1 LFTYATCSSTQLSY
15 IRGRGINDGGT
26 IVWEFPLGIVA
37 SESAFLISSFLF
49 TLPLA
54 SAPIISYGEDRMLEK
69 ETDRQSRK
77 GGKVGEKGPSIPVV
91 LLGYFVG
98 ERDFCWLFLH
108 IFVAKQCI
116 FPVGMAVKKGIEG
129 GQVMAWL
136 VLLLGRRCLLNG
148 YVCLRAKRA
157 SFFYLSRG
165 ASHSS
170 RSVDAKQQR
179 LSRSS
184 PIDGRVLPCRML
196 GPE

>member
-77 GGKVGEKGPSIPVV
+77 GGKVGEKGPSIPV

-129 GQVMAWL
+129 VMAWL

-148 YVCLRAKRA
+148 YVCLHAKRA

-165 ASHSS
+165 TSHSS
-170 RSVDAKQQR
+170 RSVE
-179 LSRSS
+179 
-184 PIDGRVLPCRML
+184 PTDGKVLPCRML
-196 GPE
+196 GPG